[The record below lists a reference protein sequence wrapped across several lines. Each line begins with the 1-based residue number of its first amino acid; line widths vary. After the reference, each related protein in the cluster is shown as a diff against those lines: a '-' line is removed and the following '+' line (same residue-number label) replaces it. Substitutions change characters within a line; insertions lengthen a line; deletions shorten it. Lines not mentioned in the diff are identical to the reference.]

1 MRSMNI
7 EVKHPILVESNRMW
21 ELAEKAGLD
30 VNSSYSYLMMTKFFN
45 DRCFVI
51 KDDDI
56 VIGFVTGFILKDDVY
71 FVWQIAIDPD
81 YQGNGLSQKLLHD
94 AVKILMTKHQIK
106 FIQATVSPE
115 NKASMGLFKSI
126 ASSYNTFFAVKEGF
140 TESHFPDDKPEEKLI
155 QVGPLD
161 IKY

>member
-1 MRSMNI
+1 MEF
-7 EVKHPILVESNRMW
+7 EVRHPILFESNQMW
-21 ELAEKAGLD
+21 ELAEKSGLD

-51 KDDDI
+51 KDDGQ

-81 YQGNGLSQKLLHD
+81 YQGKGLSQKLLWN
-94 AVKILMTKHQIK
+94 AVETLMDKHQIK

-115 NKASMGLFKSI
+115 NNASMSLFKSI

-140 TESHFPDDKPEEKLI
+140 TENHFPDDKPEEKLI

>member
-1 MRSMNI
+1 MKLMNI
-7 EVKHPILVESNRMW
+7 RVKHPILVESNDMW
-21 ELAEKAGLD
+21 ELAGKAGLD

-51 KDDDI
+51 KENDD

-81 YQGNGLSQKLLHD
+81 YQGNRLSQVLLQS
-94 AVKILMTKHQIK
+94 AVETLMDKHQIK
-106 FIQATVSPE
+106 FIQATVSPD
-115 NKASMGLFKSI
+115 NKASMGLFKAI
-126 ASSYNTFFAVKEGF
+126 SSKYNTFFAVKEGF
-140 TESHFPDDKPEEKLI
+140 TENHFPDDKPEEKLI

-161 IKY
+161 IRY

>member
-1 MRSMNI
+1 MKF
-7 EVKHPILVESNRMW
+7 EVRHPILFESNQMW
-21 ELAEKAGLD
+21 ELAEKSGLD

-51 KDDDI
+51 KDDGQ

-81 YQGNGLSQKLLHD
+81 YQGKGLSQKLLWN
-94 AVKILMTKHQIK
+94 AVETLMDKHQIK

-115 NKASMGLFKSI
+115 NNASMSLFKSI

-140 TESHFPDDKPEEKLI
+140 TENHFPDDKPEEKLI